1 LIEGERIILRGFEI
15 EDAVEI
21 IQHFNDMEVR
31 RFLGGSTPFS
41 KDEEE
46 QWIRRT
52 WELRQKRQAFIFG
65 IELKKGK
72 KLIGATGLHEI
83 NPISRSSELGI
94 VIFNKQ
100 YWGQG
105 LGSEAIKL
113 ILAYGFYLQNLHSV
127 YLRVLEH
134 NKRAIRTYE
143 KLGFKHQGRH
153 RKAAFH
159 DGQYRDLL
167 LMDILIDE
175 FRKLVPPPFPK
186 PEKR

>member
-1 LIEGERIILRGFEI
+1 MIEGERITLRGFEI
-15 EDAVEI
+15 EDAEKI
-21 IQHFNDMEVR
+21 IRHFNDLEVR
-31 RFLGGSTPFS
+31 RFLGGSIPFS

-52 WELRQKRQAFIFG
+52 WKLRQKREAFIFG
-65 IELKKGK
+65 IELKKGNL
-72 KLIGATGLHEI
+72 LIGSTGLHDI
-83 NPISRSSELGI
+83 NPINRSSELGI

-113 ILAYGFYLQNLHSV
+113 ILAYGFYLQNLHSI

-134 NKRAIRTYE
+134 NKRAIRAYE
-143 KLGFKHQGRH
+143 KLGFKHQGCH
-153 RKAAFH
+153 RKAAYH
-159 DGQYRDLL
+159 EGQFYDLL

-186 PEKR
+186 PK